1 MIRLRPA
8 LLLAGAA
15 TGTAV
20 CMSVLAGW
28 QRGGL
33 LAERAVWVAAGV
45 VLVVS
50 AHLLPTLIRG
60 SSVAIRIMGSVL
72 WGASMVTA
80 CMGHVTF
87 FLFAQQHAGEH
98 RAESVTATS
107 SLGTGRSLTVVMGE
121 RATVTRQLA
130 FAQTQRCARECSP
143 LEARRVT
150 LAARLDA
157 LDAEADDIRRH
168 EAGDD
173 RITAR
178 RDALLADPVTS
189 RMAALL
195 GMTTARVD
203 LASGLMF
210 AAVLEGVACLSWTVA
225 LRPPSLPAQATL
237 VTPPEVTP
245 TVSVAAATS
254 QVATSVAA
262 GHVGERMIREA
273 AAGRHAPSDDPITPL
288 PDRTPPGNEVTQLAQ
303 AIAAG
308 HVRPTVADIRR
319 HLGCSQARASALR
332 RKLAELSATA

>member
-1 MIRLRPA
+1 MIRIRPA
-8 LLLAGAA
+8 LLLSLAA
-15 TGTAV
+15 TGTTV
-20 CMSVLAGW
+20 SMSVLASW
-28 QRGGL
+28 QRGGTL
-33 LAERAVWVAAGV
+33 PERVVWVATGI

-50 AHLLPTLIRG
+50 AHLLPTLMRG

-72 WGASMVTA
+72 WGASLVTT

-130 FAQTQRCARECSP
+130 FAQTQRCTRECSL

-157 LDAEADDIRRH
+157 LDAEAYDIRRH

-189 RMAALL
+189 RMAALF
-195 GMTTARVD
+195 GVTTARVD
-203 LASGLMF
+203 LASVLTF
-210 AAVLEGVACLSWTVA
+210 AAVLEGVACLLWTVA
-225 LRPPSLPAQATL
+225 LRPPPLPAQAPL
-237 VTPPEVTP
+237 MTPPEVMP
-245 TVSVAAATS
+245 TVSVTAATS
-254 QVATSVAA
+254 HVATSVAA
-262 GHVGERMIREA
+262 GHVGKPMTREA
-273 AAGRHAPSDDPITPL
+273 APGRHAPSDDPIAPI
-288 PDRTPPGNEVTQLAQ
+288 PDRTPPGKEVTQLAQ

-332 RKLAELSATA
+332 RQLADLTA